1 MYQHVTLEER
11 ELLFLWY
18 KQGLSLREIGRRLN
32 RSDTTIGRELK
43 RNQLLTRGLEKLTGK
58 YIPCRAHE
66 KAQKRA
72 VKQRTQA
79 SWKGP
84 EVLLYV
90 REKLREGWSP
100 ETIAGRISMDHP
112 GLSIR
117 HETIYRMIYE
127 PQNKKVRLWRFLEC
141 RRKKRMKKE
150 GRRVQ
155 RDSRISEAVSIV
167 QRPAVVAN
175 RTRLGDW
182 ETDNLIG
189 KQTDKTALSVSVER
203 LTRLSILSLTDKTAI
218 GKLTVLFTR
227 FSTMPKALRETMTAD
242 NGSENT
248 RHKEITQAL
257 EMAMYFCHAYASWEK
272 GSVENMNKRIRRYLP
287 KGMSLDSLTEETIQ
301 IIEWQ
306 LNNTPRKCLDWKTPL
321 EVLTELL
328 DTTQTSNRCT
338 SS

>member
-1 MYQHVTLEER
+1 MYQHLSLAER
-11 ELLFLWY
+11 ELLFMWHE
-18 KQGLSLREIGRRLN
+18 QGIAKREIGRRLH

-58 YIPCRAHE
+58 YIPCRAQE
-66 KAQKRA
+66 KAEKRA

-90 REKLREGWSP
+90 KDKLKEGWSP
-100 ETIAGRISMDHP
+100 EAISGRISIDHP
-112 GLSIR
+112 GLSIT

-127 PQNKKVRLWRFLEC
+127 PHNKKERLWRYLEC
-141 RRKKRMKKE
+141 RRKKRMSKG

-155 RDSRISEAVSIV
+155 KDGKIPEAVSIM
-167 QRPAVVAN
+167 QRPAIVAK

-203 LTRLSILSLTDKTAI
+203 LTRLTMLNLTDKTAD
-218 GKLTVLFTR
+218 GKLTVLFER
-227 FSTMPKALRETMTAD
+227 FSVMPETLRVTMTAD

-248 RHKEITQAL
+248 RHKELTKAL
-257 EMAMYFCHAYASWEK
+257 QIAVYFCHAYSSWEK
-272 GSVENMNKRIRRYLP
+272 GSVENMNKRIRRYFP
-287 KGMSLDSLTEETIQ
+287 KGMSLDSLPEETVQ
-301 IIEWQ
+301 IIEWK
-306 LNNTPRKCLDWKTPL
+306 LNTTPRKCLGWRTPL

-328 DTTQTSNRCT
+328 DTTKTS
-338 SS
+338 